1 MIRDIK
7 QAIEA
12 YQPGRRGHL
21 PRVIGVSALA
31 ALGCVGTAHAT
42 IKTDI
47 GVDYRATGFYV
58 ESESFATQGTDP
70 EVTPDDS
77 DNGFAPYLRVK
88 ADIKHE

>member
-58 ESESFATQGTDP
+58 QSDSFNQVSNDDQTDR
-70 EVTPDDS
+70 DDN
-77 DNGFAPYLRVK
+77 DNGFAHYLRLK
-88 ADIKHE
+88 ADLKHE